1 MNVGF
6 GAVRRA
12 APKFCPGFD
21 EEGATTT
28 THHSNHIQKKGSDGS
43 PESVYASAGAV
54 VAIALRT
61 KPDLRHL
68 VQTRTL
74 NVVPSPASMRTL

>member
-1 MNVGF
+1 MTQVWGSPPGPPQNFAQASVKRGRD
-6 GAVRRA
+6 RRS
-12 APKFCPGFD
+12 D
-21 EEGATTT
+21 
-28 THHSNHIQKKGSDGS
+28 HIQKKGSDGS